1 MKRFRTAVAI
11 FLAVA
16 LMIQISAFAVPVKE
30 EVSVR
35 QNSSVYWVGDEERF
49 ASLFAD
55 YETVAVTQEIIYA
68 ENMNQSNA
76 NADRINARY
85 SFDIDGTGPI
95 APIEVS
101 GFLEEVEY
109 DATLTVQEGTMY
121 GYTEIGNI
129 TYKVNVFVQKEVNGA
144 RIYAGVTMVPE
155 TAMGLEDYIFF
166 VLGEPMVTVDML
178 PEWFG
183 DDRKIDVEL
192 PATAQSG
199 MADLQ
204 SATGGYTFMDD
215 ATVGFSS
222 SGISGNAQ
230 LLEFY
235 YNNSI
240 NRACVGVTS
249 NTEPVAEFW
258 GINGTAFATVGRL
271 TIGMR
276 GVSNNIPYIVG
287 AHDIPVSSEDGSDF
301 IDQNFISYLMTILSD
316 VFNIAG
322 SVLIPYEIMM
332 DTLSESGQV
341 EVSVFPSGTDTSVT
355 FDFNKTILGW
365 EEIRFD
371 DAPMVVTFNLGS
383 SQTAHGYF
391 SAYSDIEYFVAY
403 IPATTGVPLYFS
415 VPGGA
420 TETSNC
426 YLYVDV

>member
-109 DATLTVQEGTMY
+109 DATLTVQEGT
-121 GYTEIGNI
+121 I
-129 TYKVNVFVQKEVNGA
+129 
-144 RIYAGVTMVPE
+144 TMVPE